1 MSQLLASGGQSIG
14 VSLQKEVLMMTECT
28 PDWKSNICFL
38 LPFGKLL
45 YLSDP
50 QFLPLQIQ

>member
-1 MSQLLASGGQSIG
+1 MSQLLESGGQSIG

-28 PDWKSNICFL
+28 LDWKSSICFL

-45 YLSDP
+45 DLSDP
-50 QFLPLQIQ
+50 QFLPL

>member
-1 MSQLLASGGQSIG
+1 
-14 VSLQKEVLMMTECT
+14 MMTECT
-28 PDWKSNICFL
+28 PDWKSSICFL